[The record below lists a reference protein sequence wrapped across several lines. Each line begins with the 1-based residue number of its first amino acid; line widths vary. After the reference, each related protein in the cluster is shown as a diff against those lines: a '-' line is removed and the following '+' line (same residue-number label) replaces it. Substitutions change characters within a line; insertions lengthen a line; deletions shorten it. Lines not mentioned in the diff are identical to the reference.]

1 MEAGTRAIM
10 NRLIR
15 NTMFV
20 LAGLGLLGIIPP
32 ASAQT
37 SSCDQQQQH
46 FFTDP
51 PIPGAYLCI
60 PEGPDISVCFVK
72 TDQCETKDGC
82 STGCCHGGG
91 SGGGGNGGGGPVPG
105 PPPKSACS

>member
-20 LAGLGLLGIIPP
+20 LAGLGLLGIIPS

-37 SSCDQQQQH
+37 NSCDQQQQH

-72 TDQCETKDGC
+72 TDQCEPKDGPPGC
-82 STGCCHGGG
+82 APGCCHGPG
-91 SGGGGNGGGGPVPG
+91 SGGGNGGCGGNGGGG
-105 PPPKSACS
+105 